1 VEKIEMRKE
10 VAQRM
15 NETIV
20 ENARMI
26 DQRRRITVKKEILII
41 LGIKIGERRNLGRN
55 VKQMITVLHPK
66 E

>member
-20 ENARMI
+20 ENIRMI

-41 LGIKIGERRNLGRN
+41 LGTKIGERRNLGRN